1 MVRKSKAPWSC
12 SAFYVQK
19 QVELERGTPSLV
31 INYKPLNDALRWI
44 RYHIPNKKDLLQR
57 LILPFDFKDK
67 IFNQFSDFIIVF
79 TVDVVMNF
87 FVKTVKFIVKAL
99 SCLAFKFFKSVAS
112 NIGYGGILK
121 QSYGNLELLVG
132 YTLGTWN
139 TTQLIHNNIKKEILG
154 IVLCILK

>member
-1 MVRKSKAPWSC
+1 M
-12 SAFYVQK
+12 
-19 QVELERGTPSLV
+19 
-31 INYKPLNDALRWI
+31 
-44 RYHIPNKKDLLQR
+44 
-57 LILPFDFKDK
+57 PFDFKDK